1 MYVPGIILG
10 IVGTLFVE
18 FVALL
23 VIAVIKNDREDKRK

>member
-18 FVALL
+18 FVILL
-23 VIAVIKNDREDKRK
+23 IVAVFKYEKENKK